1 MDNTICVG
9 SRVRVKDGPDEDEL
23 EIVAHEDAD
32 PAHGLI
38 SAGSPM
44 ARALL
49 GHRTG
54 DRVKVARPEDR
65 GAVTVL
71 HVCTRTP

>member
-1 MDNTICVG
+1 MDNTIRVG
-9 SRVRVKDGPDEDEL
+9 SRVKVKDGPDEDEL

-38 SAGSPM
+38 SADSPM

-49 GHRTG
+49 GRRAG

-65 GAVTVL
+65 GAVAVL
-71 HVCTRTP
+71 YVCTHTP